1 MTADDDRSAAERA
14 RALRDEIARHDR
26 LYHELDAPEIS
37 DADYDALLRE
47 LRALEAR
54 HPELVTPDSPTQKV
68 GGKPS
73 ELFAP
78 VRHSSRLLSLD
89 NVFDDEELGAWYERA
104 KKALGRD
111 VAIVCEPKVDG
122 LSLAVVY
129 ERGELVRGATRGD
142 GAVGEDVTPNV
153 RTIAG
158 LPHRLAT
165 VDPPAWLEVRGEVF
179 MPKAD
184 FAAMNARLDEDGKPT
199 FANPRNAAAGAL
211 RQKDP
216 EVTRSRPL
224 ALYLHGLVRADGV
237 AFGTYSEA
245 LRYMAS
251 AGLPVHPR
259 MKVCEDLA
267 EAMTFVRTMRDDRHA
282 LDHDIDGVVLKLD
295 ELGAQ
300 EELGATAKAPRWAVA
315 YKLPPEQVT
324 TTLRDIQ
331 VSIGRTGAATPFAV
345 LEPVRVGGVTVSM
358 ATLHNESEIA
368 RKDLRVGDRVI
379 VQRAGDVI
387 PEVVGPVVEAR
398 RGDERVFVMPDACP
412 VCGAPLARREDE
424 AVRRCE
430 SFDCPAQA
438 LGRIVH
444 FASRS
449 AMDIEHLGEET
460 ARALLDLGLVEDVGD
475 VFALDAQA
483 LSKLPKFKDKSVQNL
498 LAAIEAARRRP
509 LDRLLVGLGI
519 RHVGTTAAKKLAE
532 AFGTLEALRAATPDR
547 LAEVEGL
554 GEVIAASVHA
564 YFDRDGTRSL
574 LEKLAQG
581 GVRPEPPAAR
591 GEGPLSGQTF
601 VLTGTL
607 ARHKREEAQA
617 LLEALGGKVTSSVSK
632 KTSYV
637 IAGADPGSKL
647 DKAEKL
653 GVPVLDEAGFE
664 RLVAGG

>member
-1 MTADDDRSAAERA
+1 MSTPPTRAAERA
-14 RALRDEIARHDR
+14 RALREEIARHDR

-47 LRALEAR
+47 LRGLEAE
-54 HPELVTPDSPTQKV
+54 HPELATKDSPTQKV

-78 VRHSSRLLSLD
+78 VTHSSRLLSLD
-89 NVFDDEELGAWYERA
+89 NVFDDEELDAWYERA

-111 VAIVCEPKVDG
+111 VELVCEPKVDG

-153 RTIAG
+153 LTLG
-158 LPHRLAT
+158 DLPRRLASKS
-165 VDPPAWLEVRGEVF
+165 PPAWLEVRGEVF
-179 MPKAD
+179 MPKTE

-199 FANPRNAAAGAL
+199 YANPRNAAAGAL

-216 EVTRSRPL
+216 EVTRARPL
-224 ALYLHGLVRADGV
+224 AIYLHGLVKIEGASFAR
-237 AFGTYSEA
+237 YSEA
-245 LRYMAS
+245 IRYLAS
-251 AGLPVHPR
+251 VGLPVHPL
-259 MKVCEDLA
+259 MTVCRGLD
-267 EAMTFVRTMRDDRHA
+267 EARRFVVRMRDERHA

-300 EELGATAKAPRWAVA
+300 EELGATSKAPRWAVA

-358 ATLHNESEIA
+358 ATLHNEHEIA
-368 RKDLRVGDRVI
+368 RKDLRIGDRVT

-398 RGDERVFVMPDACP
+398 TGEERAFVMPDACP
-412 VCGAPLARREDE
+412 ACGSALERREGE

-449 AMDIEHLGEET
+449 AMDIEHLGEST
-460 ARALLDLGLVEDVGD
+460 ARALLDLGLVADVGD
-475 VFALDAQA
+475 VFALDAAAAARIPQ
-483 LSKLPKFKDKSVQNL
+483 FKDKSVQNL
-498 LAAIEAARRRP
+498 LAAIDAARTRP
-509 LDRLLVGLGI
+509 LDRLLAGLGI

-532 AFGTLEALRAATPDR
+532 AFGTLEALGAASQEE
-547 LAEVEGL
+547 LAKVEGL

-564 YFDRDGTRSL
+564 YFQRESTKAL
-574 LEKLAQG
+574 LAKLERG
-581 GVRPEPPAAR
+581 GVRPEKPAAR
-591 GEGPLSGQTF
+591 GEGPLTGQTF

-607 ARHKREEAQA
+607 SRWKREEAQA
-617 LLEALGGKVTSSVSK
+617 KLEALGGKVTSSVSK

-637 IAGADPGSKL
+637 VAGADPGSKL

-653 GVPVLDEAGFE
+653 GVAVLDEEGFE
-664 RLVAGG
+664 QLVGGR